1 MINLVPQ
8 KQYYNEDGT
17 IYVPQAADGLG
28 SKGRSIVT
36 GEELGLEPV
45 LNYFDPQNVGFFT
58 KTERRSDPNNR
69 FSPIVT
75 EYEWN
80 PSKYDFSDL
89 NLIKAPGGIAFQD
102 RAIYENKDGIQLEY
116 RPSTDTFLTPY
127 TSDQLRDFQQ
137 NNPNQYNTILA
148 NNISE
153 KIFGNWASNRNDLNQ
168 PLYDRLES
176 FKEKTPEAYYTGKIN
191 LLSKQ
196 MGWNHGQNTFERAV
210 PLQQELEKL
219 IPEAQ
224 KVGVSQTEIN
234 NLYSGG
240 FSEASSSNQN
250 RIAREPGGFK
260 LSELI
265 RGVAPVAALAIGAPF
280 LDAALSGSTAAASAA
295 GTAGATAPTVAP
307 TGSSLLS
314 YVGLGAEGAAPFTAA
329 PGLASNLFTVAPSV
343 GTALP
348 LSLGDDLAQLAQ
360 TYPNIPVEQLQSIA
374 EINYGLNPTTA
385 FDAANLAASG
395 YNPATINQVLGYS
408 YTPTELAGTGIESK
422 ALGLPSK
429 GLTAGQALQG
439 ARLASG
445 LLSGG
450 QQQQQQPQQ
459 QMVQMPQQSI
469 IPRGQVDYSGIYN
482 LLNLQKAANPYSL
495 LG

>member
-240 FSEASSSNQN
+240 FSEASFSNQN

-265 RGVAPVAALAIGAPF
+265 RGVAPVAALAIGGP
-280 LDAALSGSTAAASAA
+280 LIDAALTGAAAASTA
-295 GTAGATAPTVAP
+295 GTAGTTGTIGGTGAT
-307 TGSSLLS
+307 TGA
-314 YVGLGAEGAAPFTAA
+314 GWGTLGSAG
-329 PGLASNLFTVAPSV
+329 SV
-343 GTALP
+343 GTAP
-348 LSLGDDLAQLAQ
+348 GVLS
-360 TYPNIPVEQLQSIA
+360 
-374 EINYGLNPTTA
+374 TTGGA
-385 FDAANLAASG
+385 GWGTFGSAG
-395 YNPATINQVLGYS
+395 
-408 YTPTELAGTGIESK
+408 LAGTAPGVLSTTGG
-422 ALGLPSK
+422 AGWGTLGSAGGTAVKPFISPTQAIQ
-429 GLTAGQALQG
+429 GL
-439 ARLASG
+439 RMASG
-445 LLSGG
+445 LLSGE